1 MYVCEDK
8 SKRKALLHFYTINTF
23 WLMREITSVPRQR
36 PLSGLWSKVGATAI
50 KSCQR
55 SLVDGLM
62 WNSLL
67 FKSMIKFHSID
78 KFIGKWSI
86 VIVEAPTWMWKHL
99 DRVPAWLWEVFQK
112 QVGWG
117 TWLETPK
124 YFMLAKAFG
133 VDHPKVAFWKLV
145 KLVAQTVQHPTL
157 FDKTTWSYGTS

>member
-1 MYVCEDK
+1 MGILYSRRQSFNITFAHIMQKTTQCLTSTFKLFPFSDGRVMVTASCPPDK
-8 SKRKALLHFYTINTF
+8 
-23 WLMREITSVPRQR
+23 R

-99 DRVPAWLWEVFQK
+99 DRVLAWLWEVSQK

-117 TWLETPK
+117 TWLVTPQQSDLK
-124 YFMLAKAFG
+124 IS
-133 VDHPKVAFWKLV
+133 D
-145 KLVAQTVQHPTL
+145 PTI
-157 FDKTTWSYGTS
+157 TSWNLNNFFS

>member
-1 MYVCEDK
+1 MQKTTQCLTSTFKLFPFSDGRVMVTASCPPDK
-8 SKRKALLHFYTINTF
+8 
-23 WLMREITSVPRQR
+23 R

-117 TWLETPK
+117 TWLPCPRRTDAGDLESGQLVWTRASLPQW
-124 YFMLAKAFG
+124 ML
-133 VDHPKVAFWKLV
+133 VDWFIQLFNWLVNLKHP
-145 KLVAQTVQHPTL
+145 L
-157 FDKTTWSYGTS
+157 F